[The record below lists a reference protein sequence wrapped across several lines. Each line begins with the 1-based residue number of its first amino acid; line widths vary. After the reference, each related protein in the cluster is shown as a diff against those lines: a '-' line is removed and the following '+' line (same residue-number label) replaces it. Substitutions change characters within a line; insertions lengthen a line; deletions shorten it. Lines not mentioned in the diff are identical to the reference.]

1 MLKKTTTYAMYA
13 LLGVVLL
20 ASSCKK
26 DPFSEKEALQAQ
38 RELLAQKFSYDLAIA
53 NVGLQIQRVSDSAKI
68 AIQNLVNKGATD
80 LEKERLNSELALRLA
95 EFNYL
100 LQELRFRDSL
110 TRVNNY
116 VNSIGG
122 SRSYRIR
129 VIDAITGSPI
139 NNASVRVLPWGTS
152 QFTSVKTTADGFAIF
167 NNIILDEQAIFYGVD
182 DNTGVTSATSMVRR
196 FSIDQDPTIRIYRVT
211 SSTPVTRVTGT
222 LSANLDLTNST
233 SENLGAGHTV
243 FVETEITSLVNGGVS
258 GPRTVWSFSGITNTS
273 GTYSVNVPRGYIY
286 TVTPV
291 PSTSSFFQRMYVNYF
306 EGSDNQLIATP
317 RIDSL
322 RVSFTSTSS
331 VLVSPSFVYGIYL
344 KLPADS
350 LSGRPVILSENA
362 SANFLSTLL
371 SRVRRDIRSADGTRI
386 DTVNSNFSVNRS
398 LMNLNNNWGDEF
410 YNYAVRLNSTGT
422 ARVSDTLNVE
432 VVDMTGGRIIE
443 SAPALIAITDAS
455 GKVARIEMR
464 RDASGNIVN
473 GGRFG
478 ITNNFGASVFVS
490 DLLSLLR
497 NRSNSTPTGASQLVV
512 NATGTTSSVNFAYGV
527 SVLNANYTNVR

>member
-331 VLVSPSFVYGIYL
+331 VLEI
-344 KLPADS
+344 
-350 LSGRPVILSENA
+350 GRAHV
-362 SANFLSTLL
+362 
-371 SRVRRDIRSADGTRI
+371 
-386 DTVNSNFSVNRS
+386 
-398 LMNLNNNWGDEF
+398 
-410 YNYAVRLNSTGT
+410 
-422 ARVSDTLNVE
+422 
-432 VVDMTGGRIIE
+432 
-443 SAPALIAITDAS
+443 
-455 GKVARIEMR
+455 
-464 RDASGNIVN
+464 
-473 GGRFG
+473 
-478 ITNNFGASVFVS
+478 
-490 DLLSLLR
+490 
-497 NRSNSTPTGASQLVV
+497 
-512 NATGTTSSVNFAYGV
+512 
-527 SVLNANYTNVR
+527 